1 MLNTNMLYLGS
12 ISSKSNPPKI
22 VAAESHGIFSTLI
35 ISRHLQDIYSSTQF
49 PSAFLGYDLYTI
61 KSSNYKC
68 TIMQF

>member
-1 MLNTNMLYLGS
+1 MLNINMLYLGS

-35 ISRHLQDIYSSTQF
+35 ISRDLQYIYSSTQL
-49 PSAFLGYDLYTI
+49 SSVLGYDLYTI
-61 KSSNYKC
+61 KSSNCKC